1 MGRANKRYQLSKDDI
16 PQPDKVTMNDL
27 LESIKTTKKSP
38 GLSTERYKKWV
49 EDFGSLWDRYVK

>member
-1 MGRANKRYQLSKDDI
+1 MGKFNKRVQLTKDDI
-16 PQPDKVTMNDL
+16 PQPDKVTMSDL

-49 EDFGSLWDRYVK
+49 EEFGSL

>member
-38 GLSTERYKKWV
+38 GLITERYKKWV
-49 EDFGSLWDRYVK
+49 EDFGSL